1 MLARAAEEV
10 GRSPMRRVEPAT
22 GTEGSA
28 GDRAAFRDVHARL
41 GGAFFTEKSKYPPS
55 DLFGP
60 LLHAPRVARGILELG
75 GALRDLGE
83 AGADGGS
90 LTDDFAELIAFVVFA
105 RMHGEAVAQDRAFA
119 YLRPMVNHVPR
130 AIRSGTRPAAIRAL
144 VEGDDGALLPAERE
158 LAEFVRAVLA
168 GSVDDGC
175 WARMQARLGPRRTI
189 ETASYALLDFFV
201 CRLEA
206 ALGLQD
212 ATREELD
219 LLLKEST

>member
-1 MLARAAEEV
+1 
-10 GRSPMRRVEPAT
+10 MRRVESAT
-22 GTEGSA
+22 GRQGSA
-28 GDRAAFRDVHARL
+28 ADVAAFREVQAKL
-41 GGAFFTEKSKYPPS
+41 GQAFFTEKSKYPPS

-105 RMHGEAVAQDRAFA
+105 HMHAEAIEQRRAFT

-130 AIRSGTRPAAIRAL
+130 AVHAGTRPEAIRAL
-144 VEGDDGALLPAERE
+144 VDGDDGALHTEERE
-158 LAEFVRAVLA
+158 LAAFVRAVLA
-168 GSVDDGC
+168 GSVDDDG
-175 WARMQARLGPRRTI
+175 WSRMQARLGPRRTI